1 MYSMDFEEYLWANG
15 YDESQIDD
23 IYSYMKELKP
33 LPETYFNVLKQ
44 LYRDYIFIGGMP
56 EAVNLFIENG
66 TFSKPFNVQKRIY
79 KDYEDD
85 ITKYVEGLDSA
96 KVKIFIDT
104 FPHNFLK
111 TIINSKFQKFPMEL
125 VQENIKELK
134 NG

>member
-56 EAVNLFIENG
+56 EAVNLFIEMVRFQNHLM
-66 TFSKPFNVQKRIY
+66 FKKEYI
-79 KDYEDD
+79 
-85 ITKYVEGLDSA
+85 
-96 KVKIFIDT
+96 KIMKMI
-104 FPHNFLK
+104 
-111 TIINSKFQKFPMEL
+111 
-125 VQENIKELK
+125 
-134 NG
+134 

>member
-56 EAVNLFIENG
+56 EAVNLFIEM
-66 TFSKPFNVQKRIY
+66 VR
-79 KDYEDD
+79 
-85 ITKYVEGLDSA
+85 
-96 KVKIFIDT
+96 
-104 FPHNFLK
+104 
-111 TIINSKFQKFPMEL
+111 FQNHLMFKK
-125 VQENIKELK
+125 NI
-134 NG
+134 

>member
-66 TFSKPFNVQKRIY
+66 TFSKPFNVQKEYI
-79 KDYEDD
+79 
-85 ITKYVEGLDSA
+85 
-96 KVKIFIDT
+96 KIMKMI
-104 FPHNFLK
+104 
-111 TIINSKFQKFPMEL
+111 
-125 VQENIKELK
+125 
-134 NG
+134 